1 MRPSVFSQTCDR
13 RTIGLYFCQIGGNLW
28 KKKKLTVEERRLQ
41 RIAQLKA
48 RLQKEEARLADNERK
63 KRTGQLV
70 SWGVMVEEIFKS
82 ADEAGRQRLVESAKK
97 HLKDRNLQRAL
108 EGFSRLGGMC
118 L

>member
-1 MRPSVFSQTCDR
+1 MEE
-13 RTIGLYFCQIGGNLW
+13 
-28 KKKKLTVEERRLQ
+28 KKQLTTEERRLQ

-48 RLQKEEARLADNERK
+48 RLQKEEARLADSERK

-82 ADEAGRQRLVESAKK
+82 ADEAGRQRLIESAKK

-108 EGFSRLGGMC
+108 EGFSRLGGVC